1 MFFLQDPG
9 QERVINLSPRHA
21 GAVVPVGPI
30 ADEVAESDILPKV
43 IQAQLWAWR
52 MVEQMKSSGCTG
64 MVYVKS
70 MYVQETASHQ
80 ESCENWTP

>member
-43 IQAQLWAWR
+43 IQAQL
-52 MVEQMKSSGCTG
+52 
-64 MVYVKS
+64 
-70 MYVQETASHQ
+70 
-80 ESCENWTP
+80 